1 MILKENNPRQAII
14 HSFERP
20 IPYKNG
26 VILDGIRI
34 IKYV

>member
-1 MILKENNPRQAII
+1 MILKKSNPRQAII

-20 IPYKNG
+20 IAYKNG

-34 IKYV
+34 IKYI